1 MKTLACAASLVLA
14 SHAAYAE
21 YAVLTAT
28 DNYCAAEVRIGS
40 YRTGDPLELR
50 LVHSG
55 SASKGQAWTGSEGE
69 RVCGRRNGNPSDC
82 QSKATNWF
90 CISPYKDLNPG
101 KLVPGE
107 F

>member
-1 MKTLACAASLVLA
+1 MKKVAFALFAILSAQLAN
-14 SHAAYAE
+14 AE
-21 YAVLTAT
+21 YAVLKAA
-28 DNYCAAEVRIGS
+28 DNYCAAEVRIGI
-40 YRTGDPLELR
+40 YKTGDPLELR
-50 LVHSG
+50 LVHG
-55 SASKGQAWTGSEGE
+55 GAATKGQTWTGAEGE

-101 KLVPGE
+101 KQVPGE